1 MGASWKYR
9 TNLGKDYSNWKKN
22 LIISLLAIYTFRRS
36 NAKED
41 RRYSGIDFKQKLAYF
56 YLSISHSS
64 YAALRRGINLIIKNF
79 RYF

>member
-22 LIISLLAIYTFRRS
+22 LIISLLAVYTFRRS
-36 NAKED
+36 NAKEN

-56 YLSISHSS
+56 YRIFLSIYLAFFVRSAEEGDKLN
-64 YAALRRGINLIIKNF
+64 Y
-79 RYF
+79 